1 MVGLLD
7 SLITSAI
14 EQVIKR
20 GNDAEVKMVHG
31 SIVVVEIRRKTTY
44 KTVTTG

>member
-1 MVGLLD
+1 MLD
-7 SLITSAI
+7 AVAISAI
-14 EQVIKR
+14 ETIIKH

-31 SIVVVEIRRKTTY
+31 GIVIVELHRKTAY

>member
-1 MVGLLD
+1 MLD
-7 SLITSAI
+7 AATISAI
-14 EQVIKR
+14 ETIIKH

-31 SIVVVEIRRKTTY
+31 NVVVIEIHRKTAY